1 MESDDLS
8 SEENSSDNE
17 SSDEDGT
24 THSKN
29 KLSKEH
35 YVFMANNSAH
45 KKKFQQRE
53 DFEEINSD
61 EETDDL
67 EELDYEKEL
76 VVALEYLEKE
86 TKRRKET
93 AKLLKQTERQVSELK
108 EQLEKAEEMLHEQ
121 KECLMDKEQEIEN
134 LKSVDTSNVVNMNYG
149 QQLRVAEDQVTQLKM
164 KLEELKMVDC
174 EKDKA
179 YAKCK
184 CQIQELESQGAI
196 LREEVTKLHESL
208 EKGTSVASIM
218 NECPK
223 CTKML
228 DSQKRLGLLIDTQ
241 RINKGKAG
249 LGYDVCLDRFDDKE
263 KGKEVK
269 EKGKNENQSL

>member
-1 MESDDLS
+1 MTSDD
-8 SEENSSDNE
+8 
-17 SSDEDGT
+17 
-24 THSKN
+24 
-29 KLSKEH
+29 
-35 YVFMANNSAH
+35 
-45 KKKFQQRE
+45 
-53 DFEEINSD
+53 
-61 EETDDL
+61 ETDSQGAI
-67 EELDYEKEL
+67 DYEKEF

-86 TKRRKET
+86 TKRRKEV

-108 EQLEKAEEMLHEQ
+108 EQLKNAEKVLHE
-121 KECLMDKEQEIEN
+121 KEECLLDKEHEIEK
-134 LKSVDTSNVVNMNYG
+134 LKSVDSSNMVNMDYA
-149 QQLRVAEDQVTQLKM
+149 QQLKAAEDQVTQLKIKM
-164 KLEELKMVDC
+164 EELKMVDY

-184 CQIQELESQGAI
+184 DQIQELERQGAV

-208 EKGTSVASIM
+208 EKGTSVDSIM

-241 RINKGKAG
+241 RINKGKEG
-249 LGYDVCLDRFDDKE
+249 LGYGVCLDRFDDKE

-269 EKGKNENQSL
+269 EKGKNENQSLWFQHNTKG